1 MQKTAQDRLGDGGME
16 VMSQCHQHIGD
27 EAGLAHHLSLMHEY
41 VPVQEGSLLTD
52 QPIQLVIP

>member
-1 MQKTAQDRLGDGGME
+1 ME
-16 VMSQCHQHIGD
+16 MMNQSCQHIGN
-27 EAGLAHHLSLMHEY
+27 EAGLAHRLSLMHEY